1 MKKKG
6 LTLFKKIFSGYLLS
20 VLFIV
25 VMTFAVVINAQN
37 FHNSAEEV
45 DEEILPNA
53 LKAKEMQIHVIQ
65 VQQWLTDI
73 SATRGAEGYDDVY
86 TEAEEHAKEFY
97 RIIDEFTDF
106 YRARNNDDQINELAS
121 LKESFD
127 GFYDMGKKMAAA
139 YIQDGPSEGN
149 KVMEEFDP
157 YAEKVFENVDIF
169 VDDICSLLSTNI
181 IAIHDGSE
189 TVVFIGEIYGTCAA
203 VLLIILG
210 IFISLRTVKPIKK
223 FTAILKDISEG
234 EGDLTRRI
242 DISSRDEIGEM
253 AGYFNATFNKIHQL
267 VLTVQAQ
274 SEKLSSVGI
283 DLSSNMTETAS
294 AVNQISAN
302 IKSIKGQT
310 VNQSASVTETSST
323 MEQISLGINRLNEL
337 INEQAANISES
348 SSSINELIKNMDD
361 TTRTLIQNAENIT
374 RLTETSESGKAALD
388 KITNAIQSVAE
399 ESRGLLEISSV
410 ISNIA
415 GETNLL
421 AMNAAI
427 EAAHAG
433 DTGKGFA
440 VVADEVRKLAESSAD
455 QTKTIEA
462 ALQKITASIDV
473 VSQYSSEVV
482 EKFISIEKEIATVSQ
497 QEHSIRITMEE
508 QSANSK
514 NVLNSI
520 TTLNDLTQKVQ
531 KSSYEM
537 LEGSSQV
544 THEAK
549 NMNVITQEISGGMN
563 EMAAGADQITES
575 VNTVNTLAVDTKN
588 SIDALNAEVSKFKV

>member
-1 MKKKG
+1 MNTK
-6 LTLFKKIFSGYLLS
+6 
-20 VLFIV
+20 
-25 VMTFAVVINAQN
+25 
-37 FHNSAEEV
+37 
-45 DEEILPNA
+45 
-53 LKAKEMQIHVIQ
+53 
-65 VQQWLTDI
+65 
-73 SATRGAEGYDDVY
+73 
-86 TEAEEHAKEFY
+86 
-97 RIIDEFTDF
+97 
-106 YRARNNDDQINELAS
+106 
-121 LKESFD
+121 
-127 GFYDMGKKMAAA
+127 
-139 YIQDGPSEGN
+139 
-149 KVMEEFDP
+149 
-157 YAEKVFENVDIF
+157 
-169 VDDICSLLSTNI
+169 NI
-181 IAIHDGSE
+181 
-189 TVVFIGEIYGTCAA
+189 
-203 VLLIILG
+203 
-210 IFISLRTVKPIKK
+210 
-223 FTAILKDISEG
+223 
-234 EGDLTRRI
+234 
-242 DISSRDEIGEM
+242 
-253 AGYFNATFNKIHQL
+253 
-267 VLTVQAQ
+267 
-274 SEKLSSVGI
+274 
-283 DLSSNMTETAS
+283 
-294 AVNQISAN
+294 
-302 IKSIKGQT
+302 
-310 VNQSASVTETSST
+310 
-323 MEQISLGINRLNEL
+323 
-337 INEQAANISES
+337 
-348 SSSINELIKNMDD
+348 
-361 TTRTLIQNAENIT
+361 LIQNAENIT

-588 SIDALNAEVSKFKV
+588 SIDALTAEVSKFKV